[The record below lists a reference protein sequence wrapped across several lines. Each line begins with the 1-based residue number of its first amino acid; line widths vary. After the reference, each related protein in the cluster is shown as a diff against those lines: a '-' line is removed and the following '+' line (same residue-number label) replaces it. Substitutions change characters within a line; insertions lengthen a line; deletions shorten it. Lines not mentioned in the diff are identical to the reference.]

1 MCGAA
6 RVRRRRLRHW
16 AGVALGR
23 GIHAHPRGH
32 AEHVHAGESP
42 PSSLTSPLSYTG
54 SSSAPRTHS
63 VALSRPRAIHTTPAL
78 AWQAGGELQL
88 STNCSVFRVP
98 LQRGDV
104 AVGPPY
110 DPHCVDALTFSS
122 HTPLRP
128 LYLQVYR
135 SRHRHRVTTVTAPR
149 AVLAVEWWR
158 GEQTSR
164 PTRPGKA
171 GKQLLEPAGTGSETD
186 AVLPLARSDDAL
198 AIGNVDSNE
207 NAIDEL

>member
-1 MCGAA
+1 M
-6 RVRRRRLRHW
+6 
-16 AGVALGR
+16 
-23 GIHAHPRGH
+23 
-32 AEHVHAGESP
+32 
-42 PSSLTSPLSYTG
+42 T
-54 SSSAPRTHS
+54 
-63 VALSRPRAIHTTPAL
+63 LSRPRARRWRAIHTTPAL

-110 DPHCVDALTFSS
+110 DPHCVDAVTSSS

-158 GEQTSR
+158 GEQTSL

-171 GKQLLEPAGTGSETD
+171 GKQLLEPAGTGSETG
-186 AVLPLARSDDAL
+186 AALPLARSDDAL
-198 AIGNVDSNE
+198 AIGNVGSNE
-207 NAIDEL
+207 NAIDVAIDEL